1 MKLLDKS
8 YTIAQKLPKR
18 ITFFEKIYV
27 YKKELLKDMFIK
39 AVHVDNLGSDHHL
52 RQAIVVIS
60 ICRSYLG
67 FDLVPNCNSKTFYI

>member
-39 AVHVDNLGSDHHL
+39 VVHVDILGSDHHL
-52 RQAIVVIS
+52 
-60 ICRSYLG
+60 
-67 FDLVPNCNSKTFYI
+67 